1 MSAMAGTKES
11 DLVTAVLL
19 YAMRCLAENDQHAL
33 RAMNFGP
40 KEIAALRELSLADL
54 YRAGSLHVHCLA
66 IELDRDVYWPML
78 AHLQRERL
86 LEDLQRDFLHGDAP
100 LEMMRSLFG
109 MGSREYTRLRQAL
122 TVAPAVGRP
131 PEPDEATSHALWRAW
146 SQRQAQL
153 DDTSLSPEDYLA
165 LSQQTGASLRAVWQ
179 LTQRWSDPEAG
190 EAGFTQPAPETTAP
204 HQQ

>member
-1 MSAMAGTKES
+1 MSATAGTKES

-54 YRAGSLHVHCLA
+54 YRAGNLHAHCLA

-78 AHLQRERL
+78 AHLKRERQ
-86 LEDLQRDFLHGDAP
+86 LEELQRDFLHGDAP

-131 PEPDEATSHALWRAW
+131 PEPDETTSHSLWRAW
-146 SQRQAQL
+146 SQRRTQL
-153 DDTSLSPEDYLA
+153 DGAVLMPEDYLA
-165 LSQQTGASLRAVWQ
+165 FSQQTGASLRAVWQ
-179 LTQRWSDPEAG
+179 LTQRWSDPDVG
-190 EAGFTQPAPETTAP
+190 EAGIPQPIPEAATP
-204 HQQ
+204 RHR